1 MHHKIKFCSF
11 WIYRSFDFT
20 IICKFIWVI
29 ILFWGYLKGQFLR
42 PGRVVHTYNPNYLG
56 DESRKVLVM
65 AGPGKNLET
74 LSEKNKK

>member
-1 MHHKIKFCSF
+1 
-11 WIYRSFDFT
+11 
-20 IICKFIWVI
+20 
-29 ILFWGYLKGQFLR
+29 
-42 PGRVVHTYNPNYLG
+42 VVHTYNPNYLG